1 MSIILQNAGMNRR
14 LLGIV
19 APLLAAFLLFGT
31 AIPLRSAEKAKPS
44 LEQALAQLKVPPDW
58 FEATPVNY
66 DTNTPWK
73 EARKEVRRLLSLGGE
88 RSREAMKLT
97 CLYRE
102 KHDIGDGHEYPMYLY
117 LGGEH
122 AWAIRAY
129 EHWLKTEPKHAI
141 HAYSCLAS
149 AYRHFAEYEKAG
161 KALETAMTKL
171 PGPPWR
177 IARTADVHDSF
188 GDLYAD
194 MGDIPAATRHYREAM
209 ELYPQSDQPWGRHL
223 LHKRAGK
230 TRSKLDMLTME
241 FLEAGRLHDGVHVG
255 QSLGFGKPMVVT
267 VTVRDHKIVDIS
279 VKHEEKIEQGATKI
293 IPQRIIAAQSLKVDG
308 ITGATVTVDAIL
320 DGALKA
326 LRKAGLN

>member
-1 MSIILQNAGMNRR
+1 MVS
-14 LLGIV
+14 
-19 APLLAAFLLFGT
+19 PLLAALLFLGT
-31 AIPLRSAEKAKPS
+31 AVPLRSAEKPRLS
-44 LEQALAQLKVPPDW
+44 LEQALAQLRVPPDW

-66 DTNTPWK
+66 DTNMPWK
-73 EARKEVRRLLSLGGE
+73 EARQEIRRLLSLGGE
-88 RSREAMKLT
+88 KSQEGMKLT
-97 CLYRE
+97 FLYRE
-102 KHDIGDGHEYPMYLY
+102 RNDIGNGHEYPMYLY
-117 LGGEH
+117 LGGEY
-122 AWAIRAY
+122 AWAVRAY
-129 EHWLKTEPKHAI
+129 EHWLKTGPEHAI
-141 HAYSCLAS
+141 HAYLCLAS
-149 AYRHFAEYEKAG
+149 VYRYFGEYEKAE

-177 IARTADVHDSF
+177 IARTADVHDGF

-194 MGDIPAATRHYREAM
+194 MGDIPAATRHYQKAI

-230 TRSKLDMLTME
+230 TRSKLDMLTMTS
-241 FLEAGRLHDGVHVG
+241 LEAGGLRDGVHVG

-267 VTVRDHKIVDIS
+267 VTVRDHKIVDIR

-320 DGALKA
+320 DGSLKA